1 MQVPAGG
8 AAVLPPAWA
17 YGGARITAVAVRGG
31 VHDDRRWVCATET
44 GFSAIKEAERE
55 ARARDIEVVVV
66 NVVGPAGYTVP
77 TAADER
83 DLDAVTAHL
92 TNHGVRNSVRQVV
105 DDASPA
111 DVLLGVAKELDASL
125 IVLGMHQRLWIGR
138 QLLGSTAMSVVLA
151 APCPVLI
158 VPDIDPR
165 KPVSGDG
172 DAPPLRSVGQIED
185 GMSDG

>member
-1 MQVPAGG
+1 MTIVVGYVP
-8 AAVLPPAWA
+8 
-17 YGGARITAVAVRGG
+17 
-31 VHDDRRWVCATET
+31 TET

-66 NVVGPAGYTVP
+66 NVVGAAGYTVP
-77 TAADER
+77 AAADER
-83 DLDAVTAHL
+83 NLDAVTAHL

-105 DDASPA
+105 EDASPA

-125 IVLGMHQRLWIGR
+125 IVLAMHQRLWIGR

-165 KPVSGDG
+165 RPVSGDA
-172 DAPPLRSVGQIED
+172 DAPPLRSMGQVED

>member
-1 MQVPAGG
+1 MTIVVGYVP
-8 AAVLPPAWA
+8 
-17 YGGARITAVAVRGG
+17 T
-31 VHDDRRWVCATET
+31 DT

-66 NVVGPAGYTVP
+66 NVVGAAGYTVS

-83 DLDAVTAHL
+83 NLDAVTAHL
-92 TNHGVRNSVRQVV
+92 TNHGVRNSVRQAV
-105 DDASPA
+105 DDTSPA

-125 IVLGMHQRLWIGR
+125 IVLGMHQRVWIAR
-138 QLLGSTAMSVVLA
+138 ELLGTTARSVLLA

-165 KPVSGDG
+165 RPVSGDG
-172 DAPPLRSVGQIED
+172 DAPPLRSAGQIED
-185 GMSDG
+185 GTSDA